1 MQRLSDSFPS
11 RTDHA
16 KSDVE
21 VRVHIFN
28 IRPQRNSELLNGCKS
43 LAEYSWFVEGVRKN
57 HETMELEPAVDKAIK
72 DMPEDFEIKEFLIEH
87 QSEVKNMCITEYNE
101 AETMELFKEEGR
113 EEGREQTLIIL
124 VCRKLRKGKQLK
136 QIAED
141 LEEDES
147 SLKSIFEVASG
158 FAPDYDE
165 QKVIAAVRKKEMA

>member
-1 MQRLSDSFPS
+1 
-11 RTDHA
+11 
-16 KSDVE
+16 
-21 VRVHIFN
+21 
-28 IRPQRNSELLNGCKS
+28 
-43 LAEYSWFVEGVRKN
+43 
-57 HETMELEPAVDKAIK
+57 MELEPAVDKAIK

-113 EEGREQTLIIL
+113 EEGRGEGRKEGREQTLIIL

-165 QKVIAAVRKKEMA
+165 QKVIAAVRNKEMAKLASAQNS